1 MTIPKNLSHSIT
13 IYDVAREAGVSDA
26 TVSRVFNNKAG
37 VKEATRTKVLN
48 AAQKLGYVV
57 NLQARIL
64 AGGKSNV
71 MGLLIPGL
79 DNGYVVEIVRGVDQE
94 LARVDYELMVY
105 TTHRKGN
112 DEAGYLQYV
121 ANGLTE
127 GILLVVPLLSAEF
140 LRALEE
146 INYPYVLIDAV
157 DESGRSFS
165 VNVTNWDGAYKATEY
180 LIQLG
185 HRRIG
190 FITGILELS
199 STQARYDGY
208 ITALKDYDIP
218 IDQALIINGDFG
230 KPSGYIATQR
240 LLKQANRPSA
250 IFASN
255 DVMALG
261 AMDAIREAGLN
272 IPDDISVVGFD
283 DVPEAVS
290 AYPKLTTVHQP
301 LGEMGRV
308 GVKLLMEQIEN
319 PDTPPKSITLATR
332 LVVRDSC
339 QPLRYLAP

>member
-1 MTIPKNLSHSIT
+1 MTLQKNNLHAIT

-26 TVSRVFNNKAG
+26 TVSRVFNNKEG
-37 VKEATRTKVLN
+37 VKEATRAKVLN

-57 NLQARIL
+57 NLQARSL
-64 AGGKSNV
+64 AGGKTNV
-71 MGLLIPGL
+71 IGLLIPGL

-112 DEAGYLQYV
+112 DEASYLQYV

-140 LRALEE
+140 LRALDE
-146 INYPYVLIDAV
+146 IGYPYVLIDAV
-157 DESGRSFS
+157 DDTGRSFS
-165 VNVTNWDGAYKATEY
+165 VNVTNWEGAYKATEY

-199 STQARYDGY
+199 STKARYDGY
-208 ITALKDYDIP
+208 LTALKDYDIP
-218 IDQALIINGDFG
+218 IDQALIAKGDFG
-230 KPSGYIATQR
+230 KNSGYLATQH
-240 LLKQANRPSA
+240 LLNLANRPTA
-250 IFASN
+250 IFSSN

-261 AMDAIREAGLN
+261 AMDAIREVGLR
-272 IPDDISVVGFD
+272 IPEDISIIGFD

-301 LGEMGRV
+301 LEEMGRV
-308 GVKLLMEQIEN
+308 GVKLLMEQFEN
-319 PDTPPKSITLATR
+319 PDTPSKHITLATR
-332 LVVRDSC
+332 LIIRDSC
-339 QPLRYLAP
+339 QPLNRE